1 MNYQRMKSSLL
12 FDNKPLWS
20 VGFIVMIRS
29 IGFGSTWPF
38 MAIFFNTDLGVP
50 VYLVGVIFAALAIS
64 STGCQIIG
72 GHMADFS
79 GRKRTMVLG
88 SSIGLVVPRQ

>member
-1 MNYQRMKSSLL
+1 MHPGGDEPMNYQRLKNSLL
-12 FDNKPLWS
+12 LDNKPLWS

-50 VYLVGVIFAALAIS
+50 VYLVGVIFGALAIS

-72 GHMADFS
+72 GHMTDFS
-79 GRKRTMVLG
+79 
-88 SSIGLVVPRQ
+88 